1 MDRQRI
7 FEKVVFIVK
16 DVFDADGEKIT
27 ERTGS
32 DDIDAW
38 DSLTHLELIGEIE
51 RAFQIKFS
59 MQEIM
64 KIENVGQILNIVEG
78 KMK

>member
-27 ERTGS
+27 ERT
-32 DDIDAW
+32 
-38 DSLTHLELIGEIE
+38 LTEQKAL
-51 RAFQIKFS
+51 
-59 MQEIM
+59 
-64 KIENVGQILNIVEG
+64 
-78 KMK
+78 